1 MELLSLNASS
11 RLLRERR
18 RLLIYG
24 KCLEVERP
32 GLIEQLSVGA
42 VAAWACPERDH
53 INVIALKV
61 ASMLARVELEELTVV
76 TVDGSPHCV
85 QLHHAVEEAI
95 KVSKRGDLRVRHLV
109 SHGEKV
115 IEVSERAIKVARYL
129 SKIERLLRLEG
140 EQ

>member
-32 GLIEQLSVGA
+32 GLIEQLSVRA
-42 VAAWACPERDH
+42 VSAWACPERDH

>member
-1 MELLSLNASS
+1 M
-11 RLLRERR
+11 
-18 RLLIYG
+18 
-24 KCLEVERP
+24 EVERP
-32 GLIEQLSVGA
+32 GLIEQLSVRA
-42 VAAWACPERDH
+42 VSAWACPERDH